1 MTGGTDGHA
10 EDHGRV
16 YQSRGDQHI
25 SEHHHYGGD
34 GPEHGGPDSVRRP
47 AVGRLPVALR
57 DRSEVMQRLRASVE
71 AERGGQVYVLY
82 GMGG

>member
-16 YQSRGDQHI
+16 YQSQGDQHI

-34 GPEHGGPDSVRRP
+34 GPHGGPDSVRRP
-47 AVGRLPVALR
+47 AGPP
-57 DRSEVMQRLRASVE
+57 
-71 AERGGQVYVLY
+71 
-82 GMGG
+82 